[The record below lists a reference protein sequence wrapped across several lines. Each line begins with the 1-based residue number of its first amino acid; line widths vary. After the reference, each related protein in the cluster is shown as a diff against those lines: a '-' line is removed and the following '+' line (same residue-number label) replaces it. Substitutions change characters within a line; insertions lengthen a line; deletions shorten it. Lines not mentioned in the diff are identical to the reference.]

1 MAFGVWCLG
10 VFLVATVAGV
20 FFFFFFLGGGSLVM
34 VLIGLYIVLLST
46 LFSSPRLKVFVQR
59 SSFAPFKLFAFVRA
73 AIWQKSPFKQD

>member
-1 MAFGVWCLG
+1 MA
-10 VFLVATVAGV
+10 
-20 FFFFFFLGGGSLVM
+20 
-34 VLIGLYIVLLST
+34 IGLQRTSLENAQNYSLSAVFHVLLST